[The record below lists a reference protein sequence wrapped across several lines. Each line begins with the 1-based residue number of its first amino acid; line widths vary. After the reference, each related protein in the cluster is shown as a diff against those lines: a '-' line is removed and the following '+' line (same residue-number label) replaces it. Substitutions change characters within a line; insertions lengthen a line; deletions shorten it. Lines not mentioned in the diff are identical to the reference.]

1 MTESAGAM
9 VTTVTILGVP
19 ILSFLIFFP
28 LVGAALLLLIPS
40 SKTQAVRWAAFA
52 ISVITFVASIPLF
65 TLFDATKPGM
75 QFVERAPWVPSLG
88 VSYSLGVD
96 GISVLLILL
105 TTFLSAI
112 SILSSF
118 TAITDKVKAYYATLL
133 VLETGMIGVFAALDL
148 VLFYVFWEAVLI
160 PMYLIIGVWGGPR
173 KIYAAV
179 KFILYTVA
187 GSLLMLVAILYLYF
201 SYHAAYGDYTFDLM
215 RLYETPLGR
224 TAQLWLFAAFALAFA
239 IKVPMFP
246 FHTWLPD
253 AHVEAPT
260 AGSVILAGVL
270 LKMGTYGFIRFAMPL
285 FPEAT
290 QAFAPWIIAL
300 AVIGIIYGA
309 LVAMVQPDVKKL
321 VAYSSVSHLGFVM
334 LGLFALN
341 PQGLQGGILQM
352 INHGLSTGALF
363 LAVGMIYERRH
374 TREISEFG
382 GLAGVLPWFAA
393 FFLVICLSSL
403 GLPGLN
409 GFVGEFLILLGT
421 FRAYPLETIQIGLGE
436 IQTYQVV
443 AAISAVGVILAAV
456 YLLWMYQRVMFGPV
470 TNEKNRN
477 LRDITPREFWTLAP
491 VIALIIWI
499 GVFPNPFLRKLD
511 VSVSQLME
519 RVNAHTL
526 ASGSMEPAAGEA
538 TAGAATAGE
547 PVAGE
552 TTANGF
558 AAGDSTAA
566 MVEPAPSESAAAVEA
581 APESAAGTAPQSGD
595 TP

>member
-1 MTESAGAM
+1 MTTS
-9 VTTVTILGVP
+9 VTILGVP
-19 ILSFLIFFP
+19 ILSFVIFFP
-28 LVGAALLLLIPS
+28 LVGAALLLLLPS
-40 SKTQAVRWAAFA
+40 SKAQAIRWAAFA
-52 ISVITFVASIPLF
+52 ISAITFVASIPLF

-75 QFVERAPWVPSLG
+75 QFVERVPWVPSLG

-224 TAQLWLFAAFALAFA
+224 SAQLWLFAAFALAFA

-270 LKMGTYGFIRFAMPL
+270 LKMGTYGFVRFAMPL

-352 INHGLSTGALF
+352 VNHGLSTGALF

-382 GLAGVLPWFAA
+382 GLAEVLPWFAA

-409 GFVGEFLILLGT
+409 GFVGEFLILLGA
-421 FRAYPLETIQIGLGE
+421 FRAYPLETIQLGLAE
-436 IQTYQVV
+436 VQTYQVV

-470 TNEKNRN
+470 TNQKNRG
-477 LRDITPREFWTLAP
+477 LKDLTPREFWTLAP

-519 RVNAHTL
+519 RVNAKTL
-526 ASGSMEPAAGEA
+526 AAGSVEPSAGDA
-538 TAGAATAGE
+538 TAGAA
-547 PVAGE
+547 
-552 TTANGF
+552 
-558 AAGDSTAA
+558 AAGATP
-566 MVEPAPSESAAAVEA
+566 VYEPAPGESAAAVEA
-581 APESAAGTAPQSGD
+581 APESGAGTESQAGD